1 LIAIEPTRTAM
12 HAFDYQRPASL
23 QEAVA
28 LLERHGPDARI
39 LAGGTDLVIGLRD
52 RTVEPAV
59 VIDPKLIP
67 ELRAA
72 IREEDG
78 WLSISAGTTMS
89 QISADTAVR
98 RHFPA
103 LIEAADVVGS
113 IQIRNR
119 ATLAG
124 NICNASPAADTAP
137 PLLVFGAR
145 VVAAGPAGV
154 RRMPMD
160 GFFVRSGVTTLQR
173 GELVTAVELPIPAQP
188 IGAAYLRLTRRRGTD
203 LASITMCCGVERSGV
218 ARLAYGSVGPR
229 PLLFSDQSGVL
240 GDPSAPEEARASIL
254 ERMLEAASPSARS
267 VRASPEY
274 RLAMLRVLAWRALA
288 SAIERLQAGA

>member
-1 LIAIEPTRTAM
+1 LITIEPGTTAM
-12 HAFDYQRPASL
+12 RRFDYQRPASL

-28 LLERHGPDARI
+28 LLAEHGPAAQI

-52 RTVEPAV
+52 RTIDPAV
-59 VIDPKLIP
+59 VIDLKWIP
-67 ELRAA
+67 ELQPA
-72 IREEDG
+72 IVERDG

-89 QISADTAVR
+89 QISADPAVR

-103 LIEAADVVGS
+103 LVEAADVVGS
-113 IQIRNR
+113 VQIRNR

-145 VVAAGPAGV
+145 GVASGP
-154 RRMPMD
+154 D
-160 GFFVRSGVTTLQR
+160 GTRQIPIDEFFVRSRVTTLRR
-173 GELVTAVELPIPAQP
+173 GELVTAVELPVPPEP

-203 LASITMCCGVERSGV
+203 LASITMCAAVERSGV

-229 PLLFSDQSGVL
+229 PLLFTDETGVL
-240 GDPSAPEEARASIL
+240 ADPSASDEARDEIL
-254 ERMLEAASPSARS
+254 ERMLEPASPSPRS

-274 RLAMLRVLAWRALA
+274 RLAMLRVLARRALA
-288 SAIERLQAGA
+288 AAIQRLGGGA